1 VTSYKPRRDEYSHD
15 IPNPLLEGIDRMDK
29 HEQITSSRLARED
42 EVYAKDD
49 EKNAYVGDEKV
60 TTGPALLNDVPAGE
74 EVEVKK

>member
-1 VTSYKPRRDEYSHD
+1 
-15 IPNPLLEGIDRMDK
+15 MDK
-29 HEQITSSRLARED
+29 HEQITSTRLARED